1 MKYLVLGSAGQ
12 IGGALVPYLEHQGHE
27 VLGFDI
33 VDSPQED
40 LRLIDNELL
49 SDRMSH
55 ADFVMFL
62 AFDVGGSR
70 YLREYQHSFDFISN
84 NARIMENTFSVLR
97 RFKKPFLFASSQMS
111 NMSYSPYGV
120 LKAVGECYTK
130 SLGGM
135 TAKFWNV
142 YGVEYDPQKSH
153 VITDFIVKARDTG
166 VIDMLTDGQEQ
177 RQFLYADD
185 CSECLTL
192 LSQNYDEVPHDRE
205 LHVASFEWHTILDV
219 AKCVAELY
227 PGTRITPGRR
237 MDDVQKDKRNEPD
250 PFILNYW
257 KPQTSLKAGIRKV
270 DEQMHALFQDGTIGM
285 TARIVPT
292 PPSRSAKAQVHEVT
306 EDVTTEP

>member
-1 MKYLVLGSAGQ
+1 MKFLVLGSAGQ
-12 IGGALVPYLEHQGHE
+12 IGSALVPYLQHRGH
-27 VLGFDI
+27 VVFRFDI
-33 VDSPQED
+33 VDSPEED
-40 LRLIDNELL
+40 LRLADNGLL
-49 SDRMSH
+49 NDRISH

-84 NARIMENTFSVLR
+84 NARIMENTFSVLK
-97 RFKKPFLFASSQMS
+97 RFKTPFLFASSQMS

-120 LKAVGECYTK
+120 LKAVGQSYTK
-130 SLGGM
+130 ALGGLIV
-135 TAKFWNV
+135 KFWNV
-142 YGVEYDPQKSH
+142 YGMERDPEKAH
-153 VITDFIVKARDTG
+153 VITDFIVKARNTG

-177 RQFLYADD
+177 RQFLHADD
-185 CSECLTL
+185 CSEALTI
-192 LSQNYDEVPHDRE
+192 LSGKYDDIPRDQE
-205 LHVASFEWHTILDV
+205 LHITTFEWHTILDV
-219 AKCVAELY
+219 AKYVAELY
-227 PGTRITPGRR
+227 PGTVIFPGRAV
-237 MDDVQKDKRNEPD
+237 DDVQKDKRNEPD

-270 DEQMHALFQDGTIGM
+270 NEQMQALFQDGTIGM

>member
-33 VDSPQED
+33 VNSRDED
-40 LRLIDNELL
+40 LRLADNALL
-49 SDRMSH
+49 IGRMAS

-70 YLREYQHSFDFISN
+70 YLREYQHSFDFLSN

-97 RFKKPFLFASSQMS
+97 RFNKPFIFASSQMS

-120 LKAVGECYTK
+120 LKAVGQSYTRA
-130 SLGGM
+130 LGGLIV
-135 TAKFWNV
+135 KFWNV
-142 YGVEYDPQKSH
+142 YGVERDPEKAH
-153 VITDFIVKARDTG
+153 VITDFIVKAKETG
-166 VIDMLTDGQEQ
+166 TIDMLTDGQEQ

-185 CSECLTL
+185 CSEGLTI
-192 LSQNYDEVPHDRE
+192 LSEKYDEIPRDRE
-205 LHVASFEWHTILDV
+205 LHITTFKWHTILDV

-227 PGTRITPGRR
+227 PGTRVVPGRR

-257 KPQTSLKAGIRKV
+257 KPRTSLKAGIRKV
-270 DEQMHALFQDGTIGM
+270 NEQMQTLFQDGTIGM
-285 TARIVPT
+285 TARILPT
-292 PPSRSAKAQVHEVT
+292 PSSRSAKAQVHEAT
-306 EDVTTEP
+306 GDGINGS